1 MKKIQLILF
10 LSCLLLM
17 GCGTSEKKS
26 VAIVPQPQ
34 SCDVQAGSY
43 TFAAGGAFSSNLSGS
58 ELDDLSAVLASSPFR
73 LTASEDAGAAF
84 RFERV
89 DSLPG
94 ISSAEGYRLTVG
106 ADGVR
111 AEATTSSGLFY
122 AFQSLLQLADDE
134 GGRFS
139 LPFVRV
145 SDYPRFGYRGL
156 HLDVSRHFR
165 SKEFVMKQLD
175 AIDAAHPDCADW
187 TAARRTQAG
196 NFHFEAL
203 ADLLRAALSG
213 PASLPDPP

>member
-1 MKKIQLILF
+1 MKKIQLTLF

-111 AEATTSSGLFY
+111 AEATTPSGLFY
-122 AFQSLLQLADDE
+122 AFQSLLQLADVD
-134 GGRFS
+134 GGRF
-139 LPFVRV
+139 
-145 SDYPRFGYRGL
+145 
-156 HLDVSRHFR
+156 
-165 SKEFVMKQLD
+165 
-175 AIDAAHPDCADW
+175 
-187 TAARRTQAG
+187 
-196 NFHFEAL
+196 
-203 ADLLRAALSG
+203 
-213 PASLPDPP
+213 